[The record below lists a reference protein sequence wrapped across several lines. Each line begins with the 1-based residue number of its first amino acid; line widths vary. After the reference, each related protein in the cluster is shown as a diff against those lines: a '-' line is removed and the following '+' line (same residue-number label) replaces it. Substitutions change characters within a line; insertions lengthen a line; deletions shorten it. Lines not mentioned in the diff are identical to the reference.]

1 MIEIPSINFSRA
13 CLEVIAKRINL
24 SKVVNACCRIRVLR
38 AKSFFYDF
46 QNLLCERKSLGI
58 AALFVKLFNFFI
70 EDVGFLKF
78 IFLRI

>member
-1 MIEIPSINFSRA
+1 MF
-13 CLEVIAKRINL
+13 
-24 SKVVNACCRIRVLR
+24 R
-38 AKSFFYDF
+38 AKNFFLYF